1 MTFGFKS
8 SAPRRLSACLGV
20 GGRRLIDACLMGLR
34 HPPSPVRRLCGARP
48 RARDCRFDDS
58 GFEIIGLV
66 TSIEANTECIGE
78 CRDRRPAA
86 SFTSASR
93 PSIRR
98 LMNTTAHDFVTVD
111 MRGLKAALVARAQAE
126 RVSVSVLV
134 RSAVAR
140 DLGLAAD
147 GEASRMGALSLGPVS
162 GASVKLSIRMSAEE
176 ARQLAAGARA
186 AGLSRG
192 AYLAGLIAHVPVLST
207 GGGRTEH
214 ITTLIASCAELS
226 TLSRN
231 VHRLTALLRQA
242 NVEPARPYRAILDT
256 LAGDVRR
263 HLELAARVLADLQP
277 QSRSARPTARCS
289 ISNSRWEAA
298 AASIDGLRAPCPGM

>member
-1 MTFGFKS
+1 
-8 SAPRRLSACLGV
+8 
-20 GGRRLIDACLMGLR
+20 
-34 HPPSPVRRLCGARP
+34 
-48 RARDCRFDDS
+48 
-58 GFEIIGLV
+58 
-66 TSIEANTECIGE
+66 
-78 CRDRRPAA
+78 
-86 SFTSASR
+86 
-93 PSIRR
+93 
-98 LMNTTAHDFVTVD
+98 MNTTAHDFVTVD

-140 DLGLAAD
+140 DLGLGVESEPQPAD
-147 GEASRMGALSLGPVS
+147 VPSGRVS
-162 GASVKLSIRMSAEE
+162 SAASVKLSIRMSAEE
-176 ARQLAAGARA
+176 ARQLAEGARA

-192 AYLAGLIAHVPVLST
+192 AYLAGLIANVPVLSA

-214 ITTLIASCAELS
+214 IAALMASCAELS

-242 NVEPARPYRAILDT
+242 NVEPARPYREMLDT

-277 QSRSARPTARCS
+277 RGGKVDSSARSPH
-289 ISNSRWEAA
+289 
-298 AASIDGLRAPCPGM
+298 

>member
-1 MTFGFKS
+1 MIR
-8 SAPRRLSACLGV
+8 A
-20 GGRRLIDACLMGLR
+20 
-34 HPPSPVRRLCGARP
+34 SPAGPWGASLTQRP
-48 RARDCRFDDS
+48 RPPEVVNPIDNIVRGLQPQGLAAGMNAGPSIALRRVNPIDTRPSLGPSRDDS
-58 GFEIIGLV
+58 GFGSIGLGA
-66 TSIEANTECIGE
+66 SIRANTECVGE

-111 MRGLKAALVARAQAE
+111 MRGLKAALVARAQAK
-126 RVSVSVLV
+126 RVSVSALV

-147 GEASRMGALSLGPVS
+147 GEGSRMDAPTAGPVS
-162 GASVKLSIRMSAEE
+162 ATSVKLSIRMTAEE

-192 AYLAGLIAHVPVLST
+192 AYLAGLIADVPVLLA

-214 ITTLIASCAELS
+214 IAILMASCAELS

-242 NVEPARPYRAILDT
+242 NVEPARPYREMLDT
-256 LAGDVRR
+256 MAGDVRR
-263 HLELAARVLADLQP
+263 HLESAARVLADLQP
-277 QSRSARPTARCS
+277 QSRRARSTARS
-289 ISNSRWEAA
+289 AQ
-298 AASIDGLRAPCPGM
+298 